1 MGEDINGRAKEEIPR
16 SVQSS
21 TDLKQDKSL
30 NMNRY
35 FQDPSKR
42 QRENLDDSSD
52 SEEEPHI
59 SRCYLR
65 KFKKREEE
73 LKVQILQLEHESACH
88 AAIARQ
94 YRTKVKKMRTMAMA
108 AITNEDNI
116 IEKANDEF
124 ENGTVNA
131 GPVDSDPEDKK
142 ITNTVAYSY
151 VDNEL
156 FTNEE

>member
-1 MGEDINGRAKEEIPR
+1 
-16 SVQSS
+16 
-21 TDLKQDKSL
+21 
-30 NMNRY
+30 
-35 FQDPSKR
+35 
-42 QRENLDDSSD
+42 
-52 SEEEPHI
+52 
-59 SRCYLR
+59 
-65 KFKKREEE
+65 
-73 LKVQILQLEHESACH
+73 
-88 AAIARQ
+88 
-94 YRTKVKKMRTMAMA
+94 MRTMAMA